1 MIPLPSGLK
10 IWLAA
15 GATDMRLGMPGLAL
29 RVQQFLGRDP
39 YAGDVFVFRGR
50 RGDLVKLIWHDG
62 IGVSL
67 YANGLNVGISS
78 GPRQRTGPSI

>member
-62 IGVSL
+62 IGRGFLTLEAILGHFVEFS
-67 YANGLNVGISS
+67 
-78 GPRQRTGPSI
+78 